1 MAALGKIQKHGV
13 LLLVIVGLALLIFI
27 ITDFVNNG
35 STFFRDRKANVGSIA
50 GEKVRYQ
57 DFITN
62 VKQMED
68 FYKVERGG
76 QAIDAETSEQIREEA
91 WNQIVMQ
98 SLIEKDAAKI
108 GMSVSRQEL
117 TDLTI
122 GKTPSPIVSMRQIFQ
137 NQETGQFDPQQV
149 VQLIKQLDDPS
160 FIQQADPEQ
169 VSLLRNYWKF
179 LESNVRTNALI
190 QKYNVLLSKSLVV
203 NSKEAAYAQNQSK
216 EMVDLVYA
224 MKPYFTIS
232 DSLVKV
238 EKSEI
243 EALYKQRKEQFKQEE
258 AVDIQ
263 FVKFDVVP
271 SEKDI
276 AAIES
281 EVNAM
286 AAGFIATQDS
296 TIVDSVNYASD
307 VPFHDEYLAKND
319 VPENLRAFAF
329 EQPQGAVFGPEFKDY
344 TFTMAKV
351 VKSKVV
357 ADSVRLSIIA
367 IREQTEAQTKAKVD
381 SILAQ
386 AKTVPFGQ
394 LAAQHSLDKATAAKG
409 GDIGW
414 VRELGLSKE
423 MVEKAFD
430 KASAEPFVITQG
442 NTSTI
447 FLVTAR
453 TAPVRKVKLAV
464 VERLVAPSSATQ
476 SKIFQDAKQFA
487 SSIKTTKE
495 FEAKAKENKY
505 VAYPSPNI
513 THNQNRLMGLDN
525 TRQVIRWAFEN
536 DAEATSDVFECDN
549 SLIVATVS
557 KKYKEGYKA
566 VEDVTDQLSA
576 ELRNDKKFEMM
587 KKDFAG
593 KTIEQMQAENYTVDS
608 VKNLSFAS
616 NTAGSLGNEPSVI
629 AKAPVAEIGKISE
642 PMKGKMG
649 AYVFQVLSKNPNP
662 QATTA
667 EQVKQMILQSRANS
681 IYYYAIEALKK
692 KFEVKD
698 QRYNFY

>member
-13 LLLVIVGLALLIFI
+13 LLLVIVGVALLIFI
-27 ITDFVNNG
+27 ITDFVGNG
-35 STFFRDRKANVGSIA
+35 STFFQDRKANVGSIA
-50 GEKVRYQ
+50 GEKIRYQ
-57 DFITN
+57 NFAHA
-62 VKQMED
+62 VQQMED
-68 FYKVERGG
+68 FYKIERRE
-76 QAIDAETSEQIREEA
+76 QALDAETSEQIREEV
-91 WNQIVMQ
+91 WNRFVML
-98 SLIEKDAAKI
+98 SVIEKDAKTI
-108 GMSVSRQEL
+108 GMNVSSQEL

-122 GKTPSPIVSMRQIFQ
+122 GKNPSPIVAMRQMFQ
-137 NQETGQFDPQQV
+137 NQETGQFDPQMV
-149 VQLIKQLDDPS
+149 VQLIHQLDDPA
-160 FIQQADPEQ
+160 IIKQANPEE
-169 VSLLRNYWKF
+169 VAMLRNYWKF
-179 LESNVRTNALI
+179 LENTVKSDALI

-203 NSKEAAYAQNQSK
+203 NSKEASYAQNQSK
-216 EMVDLVYA
+216 DAVDLVYA

-263 FVKFDVVP
+263 FVKFDIVP

-276 AAIES
+276 AAVQS

-286 AAGFIATQDS
+286 ATGFATIQDS

-307 VPFHDEYLAKND
+307 VPFRDEFLARND

-329 EQPQGAVFGPEFKDY
+329 DQPQGAVFGPEFKDY

-367 IREQTEAQTKAKVD
+367 IQEETEAKTKAKAD
-381 SILAQ
+381 SIIALS
-386 AKTVPFGQ
+386 KTTPFGQ
-394 LAAQHSLDKATAAKG
+394 LAAQYSFDKASAAKG

-414 VRELGLSKE
+414 FRELGLSKDI
-423 MVEKAFD
+423 VKVFD
-430 KASAEPFVITQG
+430 KASSEPFVITQR

-476 SKIFQDAKQFA
+476 SKIFQEAKQFA

-495 FEAKAKENKY
+495 FEAKVNENKY
-505 VAYPSPNI
+505 VAYPAQNI
-513 THNQNRLMGLDN
+513 TRNQPRMMGIEG
-525 TRQVIRWAFEN
+525 TREIIRWAF
-536 DAEATSDVFECDN
+536 DSKPEATSDVFESSN
-549 SLIVATVS
+549 STLIVATVS

-629 AKAPVAEIGKISE
+629 AKAPVAEIGKVSE

-649 AYVFQVLSKNPNP
+649 AYVFQVLSKKENE
-662 QATTA
+662 QATNV
-667 EQVKQMILQSRANS
+667 EQVKQMIMQSRANS
-681 IYYYAIEALKK
+681 VYYFAIEALKK

-698 QRYNFY
+698 QRYNFF